1 MKSKRILKNCIDLIN
16 FYESLEGKYIPFHGE
31 TDEVFA
37 HFSREGNKLFID
49 TNEKSPN
56 SNKRNHNINNKKYK
70 TDSQSGIKITS
81 SLYRGE
87 THHMLNKFE
96 VYGFCDIES
105 CESNLGFFRLVMQHK
120 KKGYRIDHYFD
131 NLLSISTD
139 ISSRGLNGSEV
150 NIAVNHFTFYY
161 SGEYFVIESSDTISR
176 DCFVVNCHAILTGI
190 GFISGYSPGDYGY
203 IFKFD
208 TIDSVNFSFYEFL
221 SSFVSSY
228 DDHNYTVIDS
238 NIYSYIPEEDISNK
252 EKRDEFIEEHK
263 NDFYGISYDS
273 FSLLCENL
281 LNNEKF
287 RDGIHSIMEARKSSL
302 IAMGILYSV
311 ALESLSALVTDENK
325 EKIFYIKD
333 KTKRKALQEKLKNTA
348 QKFFEDERLE
358 LELKDS
364 PIEKRLNSINEPT
377 NADKLIK
384 PYELLNIPLFD
395 DDKEI
400 INHRND
406 FLHGKPIC
414 NLTIDDDNG
423 FKKLWYI
430 ALRLNFLAN
439 AIALKYINHKGNI
452 KNLSGL
458 LLPDYSDK
466 NQQPT
471 FRRI

>member
-16 FYESLEGKYIPFHGE
+16 VYESLDGKYIPLHGE

-37 HFSREGNKLFID
+37 NFSREGNKLFID
-49 TNEKSPN
+49 TNEKFLE
-56 SNKRNHNINNKKYK
+56 SNKRNRNINNKKYK
-70 TDSQSGIKITS
+70 TDNQWGIKITS
-81 SLYRGE
+81 SFYRGE
-87 THHMLNKFE
+87 THPMLNKFE
-96 VYGFCDIES
+96 VCGFCDIES

-120 KKGYRIDHYFD
+120 KKGYRIDHCFD
-131 NLLSISTD
+131 KLLSISTD
-139 ISSRGLNGSEV
+139 ISSELLNGSEV
-150 NIAVNHFTFYY
+150 KIAVNHFTFYY
-161 SGEYFVIESSDTISR
+161 SGEYFVIESKDTILR
-176 DCFVVNCHAILTGI
+176 DHFIVSCHAILTGI

-208 TIDSVNFSFYEFL
+208 TIDSVDFSFYEFL
-221 SSFVSSY
+221 SSFVASH
-228 DDHNYTVIDS
+228 DDHNYTVISSDV
-238 NIYSYIPEEDISNK
+238 YSYILYGDISNK
-252 EKRDEFIEEHK
+252 EKRNEFVEKHK
-263 NDFYGISYDS
+263 DDFHGISYDS

-281 LNNEKF
+281 LNNQKF
-287 RDGIHSIMEARKSSL
+287 SDGIHSIMEARKSSL

-325 EKIFYIKD
+325 EK
-333 KTKRKALQEKLKNTA
+333 RKALQENLISTA
-348 QKFFEDERLE
+348 QKFFEDEKLE

-364 PIEKRLNSINEPT
+364 PIEKRLNSVNDPT

-395 DDKEI
+395 DDKKI

-414 NLTIDDDNG
+414 NLTLDDDNG

-458 LLPDYSDK
+458 LLPDYTDK

-471 FRRI
+471 FRKI